1 MTGQFALIK
10 KDTIY
15 VEGAA
20 LYNDLVNYRRVDL
33 TDITDITV
41 WSTSQKVYFAQCPF
55 WYVLSRFREGSL
67 SDPPA
72 IIGV

>member
-20 LYNDLVNYRRVDL
+20 HNDLVNYRRVDL

-41 WSTSQKVYFAQCPF
+41 WSTSQKVYFA
-55 WYVLSRFREGSL
+55 
-67 SDPPA
+67 
-72 IIGV
+72 